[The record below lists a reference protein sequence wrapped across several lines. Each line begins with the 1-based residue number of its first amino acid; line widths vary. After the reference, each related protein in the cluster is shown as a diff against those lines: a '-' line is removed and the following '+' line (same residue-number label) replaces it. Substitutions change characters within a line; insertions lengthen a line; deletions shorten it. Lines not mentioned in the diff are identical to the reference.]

1 MGFYNMIEEL
11 PWYKKMKILRTL
23 KSWSQVEAAENCC
36 TNSKAY
42 WLWESG
48 KTYPRKN
55 SQKAIA
61 AAFGVPLK
69 EIFDSKKC

>member
-1 MGFYNMIEEL
+1 MIKIIHTL
-11 PWYKKMKILRTL
+11 PWYKKMKILRIL
-23 KSWSQVEAAENCC
+23 RSWSQVEAAENCC

-48 KTYPRKN
+48 KTYPRKS

-61 AAFGVPLK
+61 MAFGVPLN
-69 EIFDSKKC
+69 EIFEFKDI